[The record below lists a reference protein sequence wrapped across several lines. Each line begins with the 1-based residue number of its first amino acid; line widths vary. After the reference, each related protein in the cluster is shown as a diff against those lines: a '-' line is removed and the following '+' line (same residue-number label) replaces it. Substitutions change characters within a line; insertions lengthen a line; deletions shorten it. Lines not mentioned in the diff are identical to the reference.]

1 MRLAAAAAGTLIALL
16 AAACGDASRE
26 EASPA
31 PARTATPQI
40 AATARSVGPPPTPL
54 SHGPPAPTT
63 AATPTPTSTPAPTP
77 TPRAAPLDTF
87 GDGHYEVGADIAPGR
102 YRTTTL
108 MRYCTVYS
116 AYASVGFRGAS
127 AIVDIRMHDLFLGT
141 EHCGTWSTD
150 LSPIVKPGESFGEGV
165 FLVGP
170 EIAPGRYR
178 ATALS
183 PECWWMRLRHFVPGE
198 RARTGTESHG
208 GASAVVDIAPSD
220 AGFYSRGC
228 GAWSADL
235 SPVLKPGEPF
245 GEGAFL
251 VGAEI
256 APGRYR
262 TTTPDRFC
270 TWDRLNSFGG
280 STLHAGE
287 RHGSDSLGSV
297 GFGGGLPIY
306 GDWQDESASAIVDI
320 GPSDTGFLSFN
331 CGTWSADLT
340 PIVTPGQP
348 FGSGSFF
355 VGPEIEAGA
364 YAADGGSDCE
374 WLRLS
379 GFGGTAADVVA
390 KNHWTARLVVIE
402 ETDAGFFSHRCGVW
416 SRLTP
421 RIAPGEPFG
430 DGLFLVGTEV
440 APGRYRAAS
449 PTASC
454 AWRRLDGVGDTMDS
468 GAAAEGATAIA
479 VEIAP
484 DDAGFSSDGCGQW
497 TPAP

>member
-1 MRLAAAAAGTLIALL
+1 MRLAAAAGALIALL

-26 EASPA
+26 EATPTPA
-31 PARTATPQI
+31 PASTPRAEATL
-40 AATARSVGPPPTPL
+40 PTPL
-54 SHGPPAPTT
+54 SHAPPTPTT
-63 AATPTPTSTPAPTP
+63 APTSTPPKPTP
-77 TPRAAPLDTF
+77 TPRASPLDTF

-102 YRTTTL
+102 YRTTTPT
-108 MRYCTVYS
+108 RYCVVQS
-116 AYASVGFRGAS
+116 AHASRGFRGAS
-127 AIVDIRMHDLFLGT
+127 AIVDIRMDDLILRT

-150 LSPIVKPGESFGEGV
+150 LSPIVKPGESFGEGA
-165 FLVGP
+165 FFVGS

-198 RARTGTESHG
+198 RARTGAELHG
-208 GASAVVDIAPSD
+208 GASAIVDIAPSD
-220 AGFYSRGC
+220 AGFYSRRC

-235 SPVLKPGEPF
+235 SPVLDPGQPF

-287 RHGSDSLGSV
+287 RHGSDSLGSG
-297 GFGGGLPIY
+297 GFGGGPP
-306 GDWQDESASAIVDI
+306 GDWQDGGASAIVDI

-331 CGTWSADLT
+331 CGTWSTDLT

-364 YAADGGSDCE
+364 YAAEGGFPDDCE

-390 KNHWTARLVVIE
+390 KNRWTAGFVVIE

-430 DGLFLVGTEV
+430 DGLFLVGPEV

-454 AWRRLDGVGDTMDS
+454 FWRRLDGVGGMIDS
-468 GAAAEGATAIA
+468 DAAEGAAALA